1 MTVTVLNAKI
11 QLAVILYPALQRLKQ
26 YHQNMVL
33 EPLHHLYF
41 KYRLIQ
47 GENRQGVPSSL
58 VQGEEEGRPTE
69 KAAFQPI
76 LQVGVRLVI
85 RRRRLP
91 MIKITLRT
99 FGK

>member
-1 MTVTVLNAKI
+1 MTAMV

-26 YHQNMVL
+26 HHQNMVL
-33 EPLHHLYF
+33 ELHHLYF